1 MSTLIFDIPTA
12 TALER
17 FCYLLGE
24 MNRNLPL
31 ELDSFLRLDPALEL
45 DRDAQYR
52 VAFLAVL
59 LTAALNQARGDTSRA
74 EPPLED
80 DELLARLLAED
91 EEFSL
96 RDDEEPIG
104 FVQLDALQPC
114 ELDTVAPPLRLIVR
128 GKGVSLT
135 PFSGELVH
143 ALTAIEAEREPPLER
158 L

>member
-114 ELDTVAPPLRLIVR
+114 ELDT
-128 GKGVSLT
+128 
-135 PFSGELVH
+135 
-143 ALTAIEAEREPPLER
+143 
-158 L
+158 